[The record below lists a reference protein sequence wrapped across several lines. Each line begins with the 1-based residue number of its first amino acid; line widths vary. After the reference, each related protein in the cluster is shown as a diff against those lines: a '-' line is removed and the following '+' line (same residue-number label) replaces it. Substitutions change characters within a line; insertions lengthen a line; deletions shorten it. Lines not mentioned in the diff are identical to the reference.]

1 MDKIN
6 YGRVVLS
13 GLVAG
18 IVLNIGESLLNA
30 VVLARQMEDVFKKI
44 NVAPPGGSFI
54 AVAVVMTFILG
65 LVLAWLYAL
74 IRPGMGPGPKT
85 AVVAAVILWFCV
97 YVYSGV
103 INGLIIKVP
112 FSMILIAM
120 IWGLVE
126 YALAGLAGGWLYKA
140 S

>member
-6 YGRVVLS
+6 YGRLVLS

-30 VVLARQMEDVFKKI
+30 VVLARQMEDIFKRI
-44 NVAPPGGSFI
+44 NVPPPSGSFI
-54 AVAVVMTFILG
+54 AIAVVMTFVLG
-65 LVLAWLYAL
+65 LVLAWVYTL
-74 IRPGMGPGPKT
+74 IRPRMGAGPKT
-85 AVVAAVILWFCV
+85 AIVAAVILWFCV
-97 YVYSGV
+97 YVYSGI
-103 INGLIIKVP
+103 INGLIIGVP

-126 YALAGLAGGWLYKA
+126 YALAGLAGGWLYKE